1 MSIESP
7 FTHDATAT
15 FTDKVGKAG
24 LDHTAFSDLM
34 PRAKASLDRL
44 RDRRAARDMPLL
56 ALPGRRDDL
65 MAWQPIVD
73 RYRAQFEDVVVLG
86 IGGSSLGGAT
96 LCRLADAG
104 YGPAAGSPRVRF
116 LENVDPWSFEALLA
130 RLDLGRTGFLAISKS
145 GGTAETIAQTLAV
158 LDRLHQRLGPDDLA
172 TRMTCIAENTDN
184 PLRAIAGHYGLF
196 CLDHDPQI
204 GGRYSALS
212 VTGLLPAAI
221 AGVDVEAVR
230 RGAGAVLAAALGA
243 ERPEDAAPA
252 AGAVIN
258 VGLAAERGINQAVLM
273 PYVDR
278 LERFG
283 GWFRQLWAESLG
295 KDGHG
300 TTPIDAMGAVDQ
312 HSQLQL
318 YLAGPRD
325 KLFTLILAD
334 PSGHGP
340 VIKPAAAGPAA
351 EPLDYLVGRS
361 LGDLLG
367 AEQRAT
373 AETLISNGCP
383 TRIISFPTLTEE
395 VMGGLM
401 MHFILETVIAADLLG
416 VNPFDQPAVEESKVL
431 ARRYLREGGSGHSR
445 TEQSRAG

>member
-1 MSIESP
+1 MLMQCP
-7 FTHDATAT
+7 FTHDVSAT
-15 FTDKVGKAG
+15 FAEVVGMAG
-24 LDHTAFSDLM
+24 LDHATHDALM
-34 PRAKASLDRL
+34 PRAMASVGRLRAEKASGKL
-44 RDRRAARDMPLL
+44 PVL
-56 ALPGRRDDL
+56 ALPNRRDDL
-65 MAWQPIVD
+65 VAWRPIVD
-73 RYRAQFEDVVVLG
+73 RYRSQFSDVVVLG

-96 LCRLADAG
+96 LCRMADSG
-104 YGPAAGSPRVRF
+104 FGPNAGSPRVWF
-116 LENVDPWSFEALLA
+116 MDNIDPWTFEALMG
-130 RLDLGRTGFLAISKS
+130 RLDLARTGFISISKS
-145 GGTAETIAQTLAV
+145 GGTAETLAQTLAV
-158 LDRLHQRLGPDDLA
+158 LDRLNQRLGVDDLA

-184 PLRAIAGHYGLF
+184 PLRTVAGHYGLF
-196 CLDHDPQI
+196 CLDHDPNI

-230 RGAGAVLAAALGA
+230 RGAASVLEAALAA
-243 ERPEDAAPA
+243 ETPNDCAPA
-252 AGAVIN
+252 VGAIIN
-258 VGLAAERGINQAVLM
+258 VGLATGKGVNQSVLM

-300 TTPIDAMGAVDQ
+300 TTPVDAMGAVDQ

-318 YLAGPRD
+318 YLGGPRD

-334 PSGHGP
+334 PSGHG
-340 VIKPAAAGPAA
+340 AATKAQVAGPAA
-351 EPLDYLVGRS
+351 EALDYMMGRS
-361 LGDLLG
+361 LGDLLA

-373 AETLISNGCP
+373 AETLIRNGCP
-383 TRIISFPTLTEE
+383 TRIIQFPTLTEE

-401 MHFILETVIAADLLG
+401 MHFILETIIAADLLG

-431 ARRYLREGGSGHSR
+431 ARRYLREGIG
-445 TEQSRAG
+445 

>member
-1 MSIESP
+1 MLMESP
-7 FTHDATAT
+7 FTHDIGGV
-15 FTDKVGKAG
+15 FTDQAGMAG
-24 LDHTAFSDLM
+24 LDHVAFEALM
-34 PRAKASLDRL
+34 PRVAKALGRL
-44 RDRRAARDMPLL
+44 REHRASGTLPLL
-56 ALPGRRDDL
+56 ALPGRHDDVA
-65 MAWQPIVD
+65 AWRPLVD
-73 RYRAQFEDVVVLG
+73 RYRSQFDDVIVLG

-104 YGPAAGSPRVRF
+104 FGPSAGAPRVRF
-116 LENVDPWSFEALLA
+116 LDNIDPWTFDALMG
-130 RLDLGRTGFLAISKS
+130 RLDLGRTGFLSISKS
-145 GGTAETIAQTLAV
+145 GGTAETVAQTLAV
-158 LDRLHQRLGPDDLA
+158 LDLLNQRVGKDDLA
-172 TRMTCIAENTDN
+172 TRVTCIAENTDN
-184 PLRAIAGHYGLF
+184 PLRAIAGHFGLF
-196 CLDHDPQI
+196 CLDHDPDI

-230 RGAGAVLAAALGA
+230 RGAGTVLDAALSATRA
-243 ERPEDAAPA
+243 EDVAAA

-258 VGLAAERGINQAVLM
+258 VALASGDVSQTVIM

-283 GWFRQLWAESLG
+283 AWFRQLWAESLG

-300 TTPIDAMGAVDQ
+300 TTPVDAMGAVDQ

-334 PSGHGP
+334 PSGLGP
-340 VIKPAAAGPAA
+340 VARKATAGPAA
-351 EPLDYLVGRS
+351 EALDYLVGRS
-361 LGDLLG
+361 LGDLLA

-373 AETLISNGCP
+373 AETLIRNGCP
-383 TRIISFPTLTEE
+383 TRVIRFPTLTEE

-401 MHFILETVIAADLLG
+401 MHFILETIIAADLLG
-416 VNPFDQPAVEESKVL
+416 VDPFDQPAVEESKVL
-431 ARRYLREGGSGHSR
+431 ARKYLREGL
-445 TEQSRAG
+445 E

>member
-1 MSIESP
+1 MLMESP
-7 FTHDATAT
+7 FTHEIAGT
-15 FTDKVGKAG
+15 FTDRVGAAG
-24 LDHTAFSDLM
+24 LDHAAFHDLM
-34 PRAKASLDRL
+34 PRAAAALGRL
-44 RDRRAARDMPLL
+44 RAQRSSGELPLL
-56 ALPGRRDDL
+56 SLPGRRDDL
-65 MAWQPIVD
+65 AAWRPIVD
-73 RYRAQFEDVVVLG
+73 RYRSQFDDVIVLG

-96 LCRLADAG
+96 LCRLTDSGFGPSAG
-104 YGPAAGSPRVRF
+104 APRVRF
-116 LENVDPWSFEALLA
+116 LDNIDPWTFDDLMA
-130 RLDLGRTGFLAISKS
+130 RLDLGRTGVLAISKS
-145 GGTAETIAQTLAV
+145 GGTAETVAQTLAM
-158 LDRLHQRLGPDDLA
+158 LDRLRQRIGKDDLA
-172 TRMTCIAENTDN
+172 TRVTCIAEHTDN

-196 CLDHDPQI
+196 CLDHDPKI

-230 RGAGAVLAAALGA
+230 RGAGMVLDAALGA
-243 ERPEDAAPA
+243 EKAEDAAPA

-258 VGLAAERGINQAVLM
+258 VGLASARNVSQAVIM

-283 GWFRQLWAESLG
+283 AWFRQLWAESLG
-295 KDGHG
+295 KEGHG

-334 PSGHGP
+334 PAGHGP
-340 VIKPAAAGPAA
+340 VAKPEVAGPAA
-351 EPLDYLVGRS
+351 GPLDYLMGRS
-361 LGDLLG
+361 LGDLLA

-373 AETLISNGCP
+373 VETLIRNGCP
-383 TRIISFPTLTEE
+383 TRVMRFPSLNEE

-401 MHFILETVIAADLLG
+401 MHFILETIIAADLLG
-416 VNPFDQPAVEESKVL
+416 IDPFDQPAVEESKVL
-431 ARRYLREGGSGHSR
+431 ARRYLREGM
-445 TEQSRAG
+445 E